1 MTDSSFN
8 AEKFNPNRHALP
20 PVSLTDKFEADDV
33 VIGAVGSKPQLIGLP
48 ESVDGIKAEVIAISS
63 LNRASA
69 PAWARS
75 LP

>member
-48 ESVDGIKAEVIAISS
+48 ESVDGIKAEVIADFFAKQGISLS
-63 LNRASA
+63 LIHI
-69 PAWARS
+69 
-75 LP
+75 